1 MQSLSLNSCVA
12 TSYSPS
18 GDIVM
23 PAAAKEARTAS
34 WLANIINVVAAVV
47 IVIDGLILPC
57 LLSNLAPK
65 SPSLPQCLLTFEA
78 LMLSLI
84 SLSGG
89 YLHDNGSIANPFNAT
104 VPITL
109 HSLE

>member
-1 MQSLSLNSCVA
+1 M
-12 TSYSPS
+12 
-18 GDIVM
+18 
-23 PAAAKEARTAS
+23 
-34 WLANIINVVAAVV
+34 
-47 IVIDGLILPC
+47 
-57 LLSNLAPK
+57 
-65 SPSLPQCLLTFEA
+65 FEA

-89 YLHDNGSIANPFNAT
+89 YLHDNGSIANSFNAT